1 MSALSA
7 LEAVDTEAIGTVD
20 AAGYLYLV
28 ARPATPTAAIGRMP
42 ARARENSSERQ
53 RRRDRQELAPVHLTR
68 RGRIVVAALG
78 LAVATLAAMLLSLA
92 ASGGAQASDHGR
104 ADAGYQGM
112 RQVVVQPG
120 ETLWTLAA
128 AAEPSADPRVVIP
141 QIMSAN
147 SLTSSTIYP
156 GEQLWV
162 PR

>member
-7 LEAVDTEAIGTVD
+7 LEAVDTEAIGTVE
-20 AAGYLYLV
+20 AAGYLHLV

-42 ARARENSSERQ
+42 ARVRENSSERQ

-112 RQVVVQPG
+112 RQIVVRPG
-120 ETLWTLAA
+120 QTLWSIASR
-128 AAEPSADPRVVIP
+128 AEPSVDPRLVIP
-141 QIMSAN
+141 EIMTAN
-147 SLTSSTIYP
+147 SMTSTSLQA
-156 GEQLWV
+156 GELLWV